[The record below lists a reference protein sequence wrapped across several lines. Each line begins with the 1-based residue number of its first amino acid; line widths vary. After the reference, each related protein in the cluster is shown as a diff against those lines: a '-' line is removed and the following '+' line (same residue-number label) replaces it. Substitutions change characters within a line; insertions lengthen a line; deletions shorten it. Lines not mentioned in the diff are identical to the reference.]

1 MNLPGKTVLDWTIGI
16 ARDFSADGV
25 ICHWN
30 RSCGIWNSYVKRR
43 LEGLRDAGLQ
53 VYVLEADMVD
63 ALAFDVE
70 RVERELGA
78 FIG

>member
-1 MNLPGKTVLDWTIGI
+1 MLLASKESHQSSLAIHACLI
-16 ARDFSADGV
+16 
-25 ICHWN
+25 
-30 RSCGIWNSYVKRR
+30 
-43 LEGLRDAGLQ
+43 EGLRAAGLN

-78 FIG
+78 FLR